1 MKKCPYCAEEI
12 QDEAIKCRYCNS
24 ILIQEEQK
32 QTIQEEEQTI
42 QEEETIITLQEE
54 QQQRWVKKAYVPQPP
69 LGFNEAVGT
78 CFRKYFDFTGRA
90 RGSEYWYFFLFAFLV
105 GITAMILDIN
115 LFGYGWE
122 SNGPLYLISS
132 VVFFIPSISAAARRL
147 HDTNKSGWRQLWV
160 LTGIGAFF
168 VLYWLIIKGD
178 TNKNSYDLNQ

>member
-1 MKKCPYCAEEI
+1 MKKCPHCAEEI
-12 QDEAIKCRYCNS
+12 QDEAIKCRYCNET
-24 ILIQEEQK
+24 LMQEKEKQSAQAEQK
-32 QTIQEEEQTI
+32 QTIISLE
-42 QEEETIITLQEE
+42 EE
-54 QQQRWVKKAYVPQPP
+54 QQQTVAKNTYVPQPP
-69 LGFNEAVGT
+69 LSFNEAVGT

-105 GITAMILDIN
+105 GIAAIILDIN

-147 HDTNKSGWRQLWV
+147 HDTNKSGWRQLWI
-160 LTGIGAFF
+160 LTIIGAFF

-178 TNKNSYDLNQ
+178 TDKNSYDLNQ

>member
-1 MKKCPYCAEEI
+1 MKNCPYCAEEI

-24 ILIQEEQK
+24 TLIQEEQK
-32 QTIQEEEQTI
+32 QTI

-54 QQQRWVKKAYVPQPP
+54 QKQKFTKNTYAPQPP

-90 RGSEYWYFFLFAFLV
+90 RGSEYWYFILFTILV

-147 HDTNKSGWRQLWV
+147 HDTNKSGWRQLWI
-160 LTGIGAFF
+160 LTIIGVFF

-178 TNKNSYDLNQ
+178 TDKNSYDLNQ

>member
-24 ILIQEEQK
+24 TLIQEEQK
-32 QTIQEEEQTI
+32 QNIQKEK
-42 QEEETIITLQEE
+42 TIITLQEE
-54 QQQRWVKKAYVPQPP
+54 QEQKFTKKTYVPQSP
-69 LGFNEAVGT
+69 LSFNEAVGT

-90 RGSEYWYFFLFAFLV
+90 RGSEYWYFILFTILV
-105 GITAMILDIN
+105 GITAIILDIN

-147 HDTNKSGWRQLWV
+147 HDTNKSGWRLLWY

-168 VLYWLIIKGD
+168 ILYWLIIKGD
-178 TNKNSYDLNQ
+178 TDKNSYDLNQ